1 MYKNINKNIFS
12 LLITLLL
19 ILNISYI
26 SSKQIKIYLGDSFN
40 QDLKT
45 ALETRSKL
53 FLIFFAKNCEYCG
66 YAVRVLKEKVV
77 VHYENDNKITF
88 GVVNLDRKDNFWIG
102 LKFNI
107 TQIPYIV
114 LIEEKKMYLFNEQF
128 EEMNVVNF
136 INEEKNIEDALDIPD
151 DVSLMKKINF
161 YMADIIQ
168 KTSDI
173 FYKRGFS
180 KFWSNIGALILLILA
195 FLYLIYL
202 EHKILSSVRTLVDYC
217 KKSKKKKNS
226 EEIKGNKEEKND
238 KENKDD
244 KDDTNKEK
252 KE

>member
-1 MYKNINKNIFS
+1 MYKNSNKNIFS
-12 LLITLLL
+12 LLIIILL

-26 SSKQIKIYLGDSFN
+26 SPKQIKIYLGDSFN

-45 ALETRSKL
+45 ALETRTKL

-114 LIEEKKMYLFNEQF
+114 C
-128 EEMNVVNF
+128 
-136 INEEKNIEDALDIPD
+136 
-151 DVSLMKKINF
+151 LMKKINF